1 MGTMSKGGDDGV
13 KCNCDAYPFEHY
25 KYPDGLCDS
34 VGECLHEED
43 CKCVEVTA

>member
-1 MGTMSKGGDDGV
+1 V

-25 KYPDGLCDS
+25 KYPDDGLCDS

-43 CKCVEVTA
+43 CKCVEVRR